1 MENNLLKIQNDH
13 FVVSVNKIGAELS
26 SFLSVH
32 SNTEFIW
39 KADASVWGSS
49 APVLFPIV
57 GALKDGF
64 FLYGDQKYFIPKHG
78 FIRNNKNLKIEEHLN
93 DSLTLSFQN
102 SLETEKIF
110 PFEFRFEITFRL
122 INSKLEI
129 SHKVTNLSN
138 EKSLYFS
145 LGGHPAFNC
154 PFFEGEE
161 YEDYYIE
168 FQENENSNRWN
179 VLGDGTIESISKPFL
194 NNSSTINLSHSLF
207 LKDALI
213 FKDLKSKKINLKS
226 HKHSTVVEVSFDDF
240 HYLGIWSK
248 PEGDFVCIEP
258 WLGISDSC
266 QTNHLIE
273 DKEGVICLPQSECFI
288 SKYFITIK
296 EGIL

>member
-129 SHKVTNLSN
+129 SHKISNLSN

-145 LGGHPAFNC
+145 LGAHPAFNC

-194 NNSSTINLSHSLF
+194 NNSSTINLTHSLF

-240 HYLGIWSK
+240 NYLGIWAK

-273 DKEGVICLPQSECFI
+273 DKEAVICLPQSESFI

-296 EGIL
+296 EGTL